1 MPHSSRGVSSGLCCL
16 RVSDFTPPWHL
27 ISTSFGLWKPLM
39 ESVMRQWEVRA
50 RRWEF
55 RAADR
60 RAKRRNGDAS
70 RVMAQ
75 SAPPALESLD
85 VEDGTL
91 ATLPDVANTNTEGTA
106 TPEMAAG

>member
-1 MPHSSRGVSSGLCCL
+1 ML
-16 RVSDFTPPWHL
+16 
-27 ISTSFGLWKPLM
+27 
-39 ESVMRQWEVRA
+39 QWEVRA

-55 RAADR
+55 RAANR

-75 SAPPALESLD
+75 SAPPALESNG
-85 VEDGTL
+85 EGGSS
-91 ATLPDVANTNTEGTA
+91 ATLPEVANTNTEGTA